1 MTQAPAKTWE
11 QEEIAQRRS
20 AEGLGIVY
28 VPQIRKDRPEPAE
41 PICRIWPENM
51 DAFLLWCK
59 VAPTQWHWA
68 TGCTPD
74 GRPQLMR
81 TGLIHEVAMQRAL
94 LTWCRRR
101 VDAIMDDLAVIEH
114 EFLKL
119 ERGF

>member
-1 MTQAPAKTWE
+1 MTTDG
-11 QEEIAQRRS
+11 S
-20 AEGLGIVY
+20 AETQSQENARLEQDARRLGIVGF
-28 VPQIRKDRPEPAE
+28 VPDERPEPAE

-51 DAFLLWCK
+51 DAFSLWCK

-68 TGCTPD
+68 TGYTPD

-81 TGLIHEVAMQRAL
+81 TGLIHQAAMQRAL

-114 EFLKL
+114 EFLRL

>member
-11 QEEIAQRRS
+11 QEDAGQRQA
-20 AEGLGIVY
+20 AEAMGIVY
-28 VPQIRKDRPEPAE
+28 VPQRRENRPEPAE

-68 TGCTPD
+68 TGYTPD

-81 TGLIHEVAMQRAL
+81 TGLIHEAAMQRAL
-94 LTWCRRR
+94 LTSCRRR

-114 EFLKL
+114 EFLRL